1 MRNIKLFKAT
11 KMDIDYNRI
20 NHLYLKLCINKNNIN
35 IIQKIKNL
43 IMLKFNNCW
52 ILLLYIEITHI
63 LKHNFNN
70 LIKLV
75 TLLLNFVTT
84 LHICG
89 TQNRIQSLDY
99 EYN

>member
-1 MRNIKLFKAT
+1 
-11 KMDIDYNRI
+11 MDIDYYWI
-20 NHLYLKLCINKNNIN
+20 NHLYFKLCMNRNDIN
-35 IIQKIKNL
+35 IIQKYKYL

-52 ILLLYIEITHI
+52 ILLLYIETYI

-75 TLLLNFVTT
+75 TLLLNFVTR

-89 TQNRIQSLDY
+89 T
-99 EYN
+99 